1 MCNAK
6 ESYVFNIY
14 KLACVSMNRL
24 KEPEEIVSSSGSTL
38 AAHKLE
44 NWVLLKGH
52 NMIVL
57 RT

>member
-52 NMIVL
+52 I
-57 RT
+57 